1 MATSSSI
8 SLSSRDSGSG
18 SVFDTSEEK
27 TNGTRLARLIID
39 GGTYVLRKLLDSVY
53 PEPTLLAN
61 ELKKNRTKLQILK
74 SKGKIFKEQW
84 EMLFPTSDLPDS
96 KEFDITLLHL
106 LIREVCYLPAPLTGW
121 HKMPADDEAKLGGK
135 HCQNQMLP
143 K

>member
-1 MATSSSI
+1 MEANI
-8 SLSSRDSGSG
+8 
-18 SVFDTSEEK
+18 
-27 TNGTRLARLIID
+27 ARIKCF
-39 GGTYVLRKLLDSVY
+39 R
-53 PEPTLLAN
+53 N
-61 ELKKNRTKLQILK
+61 ELCHSVSTSIPTEEFEDKWNTIASSLEAIKIGVYRKKIQALK
-74 SKGKIFKEQW
+74 NDLIDHKTRKRVEEEVEKWQQFKEQY
-84 EMLFPTSDLPDS
+84 ELLFPTSGLPDS